1 GIELGEKGTCK
12 LDDCLNHGQ
21 CIEFYDSHKCN
32 CNNTPFVGQRCNQD
46 VGIFVPKDS
55 ELMIPWQHPAQIS
68 SCFRIAVQSFS
79 SNYSLIRA
87 KALFADCQFNLT
99 INQEGYLE
107 LSVFDGFFFHYKAA
121 DTIHKFDDN
130 ELTDVNFCAENNEFT
145 LQVG

>member
-87 KALFADCQFNLT
+87 KAHYQFVNVFSNTGKTDGILMRI
-99 INQEGYLE
+99 INMYQ
-107 LSVFDGFFFHYKAA
+107 
-121 DTIHKFDDN
+121 T
-130 ELTDVNFCAENNEFT
+130 
-145 LQVG
+145 